1 MAQVNQNDVF
11 SDLSYLVGNDII
23 PNPVPNNWS
32 SFVQRSLE
40 RISRI
45 VDFDFG
51 KVVTTLSLTNGF
63 ANLPTNARQ
72 SPDLDIRVVNSSQN
86 DDYIFTQT
94 TYEQFDNYTQGDYR
108 YYVSTSQDGVQSIT
122 TTETGTPAVSVRYSL
137 AAPTINASIATN
149 FPSSMVIAK
158 GALIYI
164 REAEDKDAD
173 TGQEEAKFTNELEEV
188 ISAMEREQPNVKAVT
203 EQDVAGKQTGEI
215 FEGDSY
221 AFERINTP

>member
-72 SPDLDIRVVNSSQN
+72 SPNLDIRVVSSQN
-86 DDYIFTQT
+86 DDYIFTQR

-122 TTETGTPAVSVRYSL
+122 TTETGRPAVSVRYSL

-158 GALIYI
+158 GALIYV

-173 TGQEEAKFTNELEEV
+173 TGQE
-188 ISAMEREQPNVKAVT
+188 
-203 EQDVAGKQTGEI
+203 
-215 FEGDSY
+215 
-221 AFERINTP
+221 

>member
-1 MAQVNQNDVF
+1 MVNQTDVF
-11 SDLSYLVGNDII
+11 TDLSYLVGNDTI
-23 PNPVPNNWS
+23 PSPIPSNWGT
-32 SFVQRSLE
+32 FVQRALE
-40 RISRI
+40 RISRA

-51 KVVTTLSLTNGF
+51 KVVATVSLTSGVGS
-63 ANLPTNARQ
+63 LPTNARQ
-72 SPDLDIRVVNSSQN
+72 SPDLDIRIVNSSQN

-94 TYEQFDNYTQGDYR
+94 TYEKFDSYTMGDYR
-108 YYVSTSQDGVQSIT
+108 YYVTTSQAGIQSIT
-122 TTETGTPAVSVRYSL
+122 TTETNTPAVSVRYSL

-158 GALIYI
+158 GALIYV

-188 ISAMEREQPNVKAVT
+188 ISAMERTQPTVKAVT
-203 EQDVAGKQTGEI
+203 EQDVAGKQTGDL
-215 FEGDSY
+215 FTGDDY